1 MQHTIINTP
10 VGVAALRDL
19 TADDIE
25 HIVRFWYGSSD
36 EFLDFL
42 GVDKA
47 RLGTQE
53 NTRQRFIRAIRSAD
67 MDQPS
72 VAFTITVNG
81 GFAGYTL
88 LNRYAAEVNYSHWH
102 ITEPALRGM
111 GLSTALY
118 PYRIKT
124 YFDQVPIN
132 RLIHQTRTRNVA
144 VNKMLDHWVPVAE
157 TCYIEKPDG
166 VALPGEFHLRYVLRR
181 DVPSILAKAVVAGN
195 SGTN

>member
-1 MQHTIINTP
+1 
-10 VGVAALRDL
+10 LRDL
-19 TADDIE
+19 TPNDIE
-25 HIVRFWYGSSD
+25 HIVRFWHGSSD
-36 EFLDFL
+36 EFLDFV
-42 GVDKA
+42 GVDKG
-47 RLGTQE
+47 RLGTEE
-53 NTRQRFIRAIRSAD
+53 NTRHRYKRAIRSGD

-72 VAFTITVNG
+72 VAFTITVDG
-81 GFAGYTL
+81 SFAGYTL
-88 LNRYAAEVNYSHWH
+88 LNRYAPEVNYSHWH

-144 VNKMLDHWVPVAE
+144 VNKMLDHWVPVTE

-166 VALPGEFHLRYVLRR
+166 MSLPGEFHLRYVFRS
-181 DVPSILAKAVVAGN
+181 DVARFLEKATRG
-195 SGTN
+195 GTKSAS